1 MVTFLD
7 ERGRRDA
14 MFIVFALVL
23 AVVWLLGFAVYHVA
37 SMGFHLLLVV
47 AAVSLVAHFVVRA
60 RHHRVT

>member
-1 MVTFLD
+1 
-7 ERGRRDA
+7 
-14 MFIVFALVL
+14 MFIVFALAL

-47 AAVSLVAHFVVRA
+47 AAVALVAHFVIKG